1 MICKNRGCKH
11 HDTGTNRCKIVRKVK
26 LGTSGQCESFEKGL
40 LYYFDL
46 VYDALRD
53 TNMILPRSLTMDM
66 RIGLYYVMK
75 TFRLGFSECD
85 AGPWMGRFFMLKQG
99 EDKKGLKTDD
109 IIKLPLDHEAFE
121 KIVADFNKGIL
132 PGPEVEDEDEPEPP
146 KKKSQPFGW
155 LSPTGEFTEG
165 DFAEHEK
172 VAYDIIKAKGFH
184 HEFRRESIH
193 DTSRDF
199 LAKEKGYVLIHNPT
213 GYGGYIV
220 SHEKPLT
227 KKQRDF
233 LYGYFIDM
241 GDSLMANK
249 YIAEQED

>member
-1 MICKNRGCKH
+1 MICNNRKCKH
-11 HDTGTNRCKIVRKVK
+11 KGMDNKCQIPRKVK
-26 LGTSGQCESFEKGL
+26 ISASGRCEAFERGIM
-40 LYYFDL
+40 YYIDL
-46 VYDALRD
+46 VYDALSN
-53 TNMILPRSLTMDM
+53 TNMILPQSLTTDM
-66 RIGLYYVMK
+66 RIGLYYVM
-75 TFRLGFSECD
+75 TIFHLGFSECD
-85 AGPWMGRFFMLKQG
+85 AGPVLGRFFVLKQG
-99 EDKKGLKTDD
+99 KDGKSLTTDE
-109 IIKLPLDHEAFE
+109 IIKLPLDMEALE

-132 PGPEVEDEDEPEPP
+132 PGPDMEEEKQEPP

-172 VAYDIIKAKGFH
+172 VAYEIIVAKGFH

-213 GYGGYIV
+213 GFGGYIV

-233 LYGYFIDM
+233 LYGYFADM

-249 YIAEQED
+249 YMEE

>member
-11 HDTGTNRCKIVRKVK
+11 RGDNSRCTIVRKLK
-26 LGTSGQCESFEKGL
+26 IGPSGRCESFEKGIM
-40 LYYFDL
+40 YYIDL
-46 VYDALRD
+46 VYDALDD
-53 TNMILPRSLTMDM
+53 TNMILPQALTMDM

-75 TFRLGFSECD
+75 LFHLGFCEHD
-85 AGPWMGRFFMLKQG
+85 AGPVLGRFFTLRQG
-99 EDKKGLKTDD
+99 EGKPGLKAEE
-109 IIKLPLDHEAFE
+109 IVKLPLDTEALG

-132 PGPEVEDEDEPEPP
+132 PGPDKEDEQDPP
-146 KKKSQPFGW
+146 KKDSQPFGW

-184 HEFRRESIH
+184 HEFRRESVH
-193 DTSRDF
+193 DTARDF
-199 LAKEKGYVLIHNPT
+199 LAREKGYALIHNPA
-213 GYGGYIV
+213 GFGGYIV

-227 KKQRDF
+227 KKQKDF

-241 GDSLMANK
+241 GDSLMANR
-249 YIAEQED
+249 YVAE

>member
-11 HDTGTNRCKIVRKVK
+11 HDTGTNKCKNVRKVK

-46 VYDALRD
+46 VYDALNG
-53 TNMILPRSLTMDM
+53 TNMILPNSLTMDM

-75 TFRLGFSECD
+75 TFHLGFSECD
-85 AGPWMGRFFMLKQG
+85 AGPVLGRFFMLKQG

-109 IIKLPLDHEAFE
+109 IIKLPLDHDAFV
-121 KIVADFNKGIL
+121 KIVTDFNNGIL
-132 PGPEVEDEDEPEPP
+132 PGVETEDEQDPP

-165 DFAEHEK
+165 DFAEHEQ
-172 VAYDIIKAKGFH
+172 VAFEIIQKKGLQEDWDNNH
-184 HEFRRESIH
+184 RECDSA
-193 DTSRDF
+193 RDF
-199 LAKEKGYVLIHNPT
+199 LSGAKGYVLIHNPT
-213 GYGGYIV
+213 GLGGYIV

-227 KKQRDF
+227 KRQRDF

-241 GDSLMANK
+241 GDSFMANK
-249 YIAEQED
+249 YVAEEED